1 MCGGMRCKERHSP
14 FFGPP
19 IFSALRSAS
28 RAPIPPAASA
38 VTLQH
43 SRSSVCSIH
52 RAGQRRLEKAADA
65 LKVSWGSLPAELADQ
80 DIWKPLRGKEG
91 GAAAIAFDVHLE
103 DRRVMDEAVDGG
115 ERTRQS
121 RKKLIDAQR
130 QSKNAAEKKACQPSR
145 SR

>member
-1 MCGGMRCKERHSP
+1 MPPVNFIEIESEPP
-14 FFGPP
+14 F
-19 IFSALRSAS
+19 
-28 RAPIPPAASA
+28 
-38 VTLQH
+38 
-43 SRSSVCSIH
+43 
-52 RAGQRRLEKAADA
+52 
-65 LKVSWGSLPAELADQ
+65 PAESADQ
-80 DIWKPLRGKEG
+80 DIWKLLRGKEG